1 MRALSR
7 LKLRAKLWLIMG
19 LTLLPLFFVGA
30 LYAQRL
36 QNHIAENALRD
47 AGMHY
52 FISLGE
58 MLDRVSRHAPGA
70 IVKAG
75 DAAASQENATLAADV
90 DKLIAEQDRVQADIG
105 ALPGELGP
113 GWTRIKATWADLRDK
128 AGTLDETAL
137 RQEYRGLQDALVA
150 HIQHLAESY
159 ALNRDDEL
167 AVHYW
172 QNGVVE
178 RVSEIMADFGALRA
192 MMAHF
197 GIRDVELSEDDT
209 EQVWRLANKLDQT
222 MHLLRHELTVAS
234 EGPHHHEQ
242 FAPVVQGTL
251 ARSAE
256 QLKAYTTWSTDSIV
270 TGLLPTFTAQEAIA
284 TGNEFAATFD
294 ELDDEVVEP
303 LVKIFEDR
311 IRRARLARTASLAG
325 AVLMLLVALGTA
337 WWVTRR
343 LTRSLSHAIDLFG
356 RIERGEYDA
365 AVTVLDHDES
375 GRVLEALAHMQANLK
390 EQLERERKIAAE
402 NQRIRVALDKSAAAI
417 MVADAGLDIVYL
429 NEAAQ
434 RLFADG
440 EGEFRKAVPKFEA
453 QRLLGAPVES
463 IFKDSAQHRAL
474 LLELAGKHEE
484 SLRVGACHLKFSAM
498 PVVDERQVRHG
509 VVIEWQDR
517 TQLVEAQDEIKGL
530 VARAVEGDLSGRLA
544 LAGKTGF
551 FEALARG
558 LNELVG
564 NMAQIIDSIKG
575 AAAEVGTGAE
585 EISRGNA
592 DLSQRTEE
600 QATSLEE
607 TASSMEEM
615 TSTVKQNADN
625 ASQAN
630 QLALA
635 ARQQAER
642 GGTVVGNAVT
652 AMQQINDASRRIAD
666 IIGVIDE
673 IAFQTNLLALNAAV
687 EAARAGEQGRGFAV
701 VASEVRNLAG
711 RSATAAKEIKLLI
724 QDSVAKVA
732 DGSRLVEQSGQTLGD
747 IVASVKK
754 VADIVAEISAA
765 SHEQSTGI
773 EQVNLSITQM
783 DDVTQQNAAVVEE
796 AAAASEALKEQAR
809 SLNELMARYRTGN
822 EKRVEPRKAGA
833 PAASRAASTPTP
845 GARAHASAAASAT
858 ERRRP
863 QRAWASRP
871 ARAAGNGAGP
881 AAGAAA
887 ASDAAAPAAEEEGE
901 WNEF

>member
-7 LKLRAKLWLIMG
+7 LNLRVKLWLIMG

-30 LYAQRL
+30 LYGQRL
-36 QNHIAENALRD
+36 QKHIAENELRD
-47 AGMHY
+47 AGLHY
-52 FISLGE
+52 FIPLGE
-58 MLDRVSRHAPGA
+58 MLDRVSRHGPGA
-70 IVKAG
+70 IVKAS
-75 DAAASQENATLAADV
+75 DETAAQETAALAADV
-90 DKLIAEQDRVQADIG
+90 DKWIAEQDRVQGGLG

-113 GWTRIKATWADLRDK
+113 GWTRIKSTWVDLRDK
-128 AGTLDETAL
+128 AATLDEVTL
-137 RQEYRGLQDALVA
+137 RQEYQGLQDALVA
-150 HIQHLAESY
+150 QIRHLAESY

-178 RVSEIMADFGALRA
+178 RISEIMADFGALRA

-197 GIRDVELSEDDT
+197 GVRDRELTEDDT
-209 EQVWRLANKLDQT
+209 EQVWRLVNKLDQS
-222 MHLLRHELTVAS
+222 MLLLRHELTVAG
-234 EGPHHHEQ
+234 EDPLYREQ
-242 FAPVVQGTL
+242 FVPVLQGTL

-256 QLKAYTTWSTDSIV
+256 QLKTYTTWSTDSIV
-270 TGLLPTFTAQEAIA
+270 TGLLPTFTAEEAIGA
-284 TGNEFAATFD
+284 GNAFAATFD
-294 ELDDEVVEP
+294 ELGDEVVEP
-303 LVKIFEDR
+303 LAQIFEDR
-311 IRRARLARTASLAG
+311 IRRARAARTASLAG

-343 LTRSLSHAIDLFG
+343 LTRSLSHAIDVFG
-356 RIERGEYDA
+356 RIERGEYDT

-390 EQLERERKIAAE
+390 DQLERERRIAAT

-417 MVADAGLDIVYL
+417 MVADEELEIVYL

-434 RLFADG
+434 RLFA
-440 EGEFRKAVPKFEA
+440 ESESEFRKAVPKFEA
-453 QRLLGAPVES
+453 QRLPGAPVES
-463 IFKDSAQHRAL
+463 IFRDAAHQRAL

-484 SLRVGACHLKFSAM
+484 SLRVGARHLKFSAM

-544 LAGKTGF
+544 LEGKTGF

-600 QATSLEE
+600 QASSLEE

-711 RSATAAKEIKLLI
+711 RSATSAKEIKLLI

-765 SHEQSTGI
+765 SHEQSAGI
-773 EQVNLSITQM
+773 EQVNRSITQM

-809 SLNELMARYRTGN
+809 SLNELMARYRSGN
-822 EKRVEPRKAGA
+822 EKHAEPRRTSSA
-833 PAASRAASTPTP
+833 AASRAA
-845 GARAHASAAASAT
+845 AAS
-858 ERRRP
+858 ERRGP
-863 QRAWASRP
+863 QRAWAHRP
-871 ARAAGNGAGP
+871 ARAAGTG
-881 AAGAAA
+881 AAGAASAVVGSAGAAGAVA
-887 ASDAAAPAAEEEGE
+887 ASAAAPAGEEDGE
-901 WNEF
+901 WSEF